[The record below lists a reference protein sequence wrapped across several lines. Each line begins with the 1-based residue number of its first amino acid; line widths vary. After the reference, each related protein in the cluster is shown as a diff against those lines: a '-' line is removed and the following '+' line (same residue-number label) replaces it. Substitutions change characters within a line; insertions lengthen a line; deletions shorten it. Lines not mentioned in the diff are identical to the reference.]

1 MIRNLRAVAPA
12 AVFFS
17 VVMAVTNTSIAE
29 DAAPSFYA
37 EQTHLDLGTVVAGEV
52 VPAIFV
58 FRNEGSQDVRILRAT
73 PS

>member
-12 AVFFS
+12 AVFFLAL
-17 VVMAVTNTSIAE
+17 MAMANTSVAE
-29 DAAPSFYA
+29 DSEPSFYA